1 MLQKILQYLTGSSTN
16 DDLQAI
22 LNENPFLV
30 DVRSPTEFKAGSAKD
45 AVNIPLDTIQNHFSK
60 MKNKKHI
67 VVFCKSG
74 IRADQA
80 KSILIKNGFDNVIN
94 AGTWQNVKNQINK

>member
-1 MLQKILQYLTGSSTN
+1 MLQKILQYLTGSSSN
-16 DDLQAI
+16 DDLKTI

-30 DVRSPTEFKAGSAKD
+30 DVRSPTEFKAGSAKG
-45 AVNIPLDTIQNHFSK
+45 AVNIPLDTIQNHLSK

-74 IRADQA
+74 IRANQA
-80 KSILIKNGFDNVIN
+80 KSILIKNGFTNVTSG
-94 AGTWQNVKNQINK
+94 GTWQNVNQFVNN